1 MKNLIIKKNKLR
13 NDAMRLRE
21 VKFEEKMSREHSM
34 NLNKEQDELWH
45 KYKFYDNLVKAMN
58 KSEVKK

>member
-1 MKNLIIKKNKLR
+1 MKDLIVKRNKAR
-13 NDAMRLRE
+13 QDAMRLRE
-21 VKFEEKMSREHSM
+21 VKFEPKLRNEHSI